1 MTQQPRHVAGVGQI
15 TERWSGTSGTSTTW
29 RSSTSCVIGRT
40 SSHNQARSVTMQ
52 AIFGFLGSLVGLI
65 ATVIAAAAGITFFI
79 VLWKSGSLPET
90 VGIIGAFVGGS
101 IK

>member
-1 MTQQPRHVAGVGQI
+1 
-15 TERWSGTSGTSTTW
+15 
-29 RSSTSCVIGRT
+29 
-40 SSHNQARSVTMQ
+40 MQ

-90 VGIIGAFVGGS
+90 VGIIGAFIRETMGAVRDFFGFLRDLLGFARS
-101 IK
+101 

>member
-1 MTQQPRHVAGVGQI
+1 
-15 TERWSGTSGTSTTW
+15 
-29 RSSTSCVIGRT
+29 
-40 SSHNQARSVTMQ
+40 MQ

-101 IK
+101 IKVVGDFFGFLRDLLGFARS